1 MPCIQLLRENRIPS
15 VKPSIESLSNYNGY
29 GNENVKEK
37 KEANGSK
44 LALYTPVHFFAVLCK
59 NVR

>member
-29 GNENVKEK
+29 GNENVKK
-37 KEANGSK
+37 KKRLMVLN
-44 LALYTPVHFFAVLCK
+44 LRYTLQCISFAVLCK
-59 NVR
+59 TTT